1 MLKRPHVDE
10 FLQRMGQWFE
20 CILFTASLAKVR
32 THTRT
37 VLVLVHNPNKLR
49 AKAKVSRVLA
59 NAQYLI
65 RQMSFAF
72 SLLLLVSSRLVSSRI
87 ISCAPTTRST
97 RIPCRTCSTSG
108 VCFARVCS
116 ATRACSTGATTSRY
130 QRVGSYC
137 SSGVVRR

>member
-1 MLKRPHVDE
+1 MYVLKRPHVDE

-72 SLLLLVSSRLVSSRI
+72 SLLLLVSSRLVSYR
-87 ISCAPTTRST
+87 
-97 RIPCRTCSTSG
+97 
-108 VCFARVCS
+108 ARQLLAVRGS
-116 ATRACSTGATTSRY
+116 
-130 QRVGSYC
+130 RVGPARQVGCVSRA
-137 SSGVVRR
+137 SVPRRVRVLQGQLRQGIKELVHTVVQG